1 MYILKTV
8 LLGILLFLILFP
20 VDIND
25 IPRYDAAEVL
35 ELAATESP
43 ECELEVCG

>member
-1 MYILKTV
+1 MYILKSV

-20 VDIND
+20 VDVSD
-25 IPRYDAAEVL
+25 IPRYDEVEVL
-35 ELAATESP
+35 ELAAAVSP